1 MLLLTQVK
9 MKILYRTPYLVDVF
23 LDDDETPEHGWGKWS
38 KFRIYNKRG
47 EKKLIFLDGNPLSI
61 EDFNSLLE
69 QV

>member
-1 MLLLTQVK
+1 
-9 MKILYRTPYLVDVF
+9 VDVF

-61 EDFNSLLE
+61 EDFTSLLE